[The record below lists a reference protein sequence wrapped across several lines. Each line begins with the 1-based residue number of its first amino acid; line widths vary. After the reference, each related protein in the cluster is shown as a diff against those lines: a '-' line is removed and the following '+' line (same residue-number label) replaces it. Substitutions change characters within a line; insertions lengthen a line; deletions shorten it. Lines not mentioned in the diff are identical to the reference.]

1 MTSHTIPCT
10 DPLHTYVDAD
20 LPAGRRLPSARLT
33 VATEGARFLAA
44 LLMKHGADADLE
56 GGNRLTACPNWMH
69 GVGAALAA
77 VVDSIE
83 SAHAELLDNA
93 GSDGRRERGQ

>member
-1 MTSHTIPCT
+1 MTLHTILST
-10 DPLHTYVDAD
+10 DPLHHYMDAD
-20 LPAGRRLPSARLT
+20 LPVGRRQPSARLT

-56 GGNRLTACPNWMH
+56 EGNRLTACPNWTH
-69 GVGAALAA
+69 GVGAALTA

-83 SAHAELLDNA
+83 SAHAELLGND
-93 GSDGRRERGQ
+93 GSDVRRERGQ